1 MKASP
6 GESSCSSWRDC
17 FRLFLFFWRAM
28 TAAMRLRRRP
38 NAKSNS
44 EDLKGMWGRMFWNS
58 SWMGR

>member
-44 EDLKGMWGRMFWNS
+44 EDLKGM
-58 SWMGR
+58 